1 MCHHESLLKR
11 YPVILGV
18 PAVLLIG
25 WFDYISG
32 QEIGLSLFYLIPI
45 GLVAWL
51 ASSWQAV
58 ACALLAGGCWLTADY
73 LSLRHFSTTVLWNA
87 FTLFF
92 IYIAAAY
99 LVNHLRRDRDDLQ
112 ILNNELEHAF
122 KREAELARTDVL
134 TGLPNSRAF
143 LEVLGREVARARR
156 ELRGLCMLFLDLDDF
171 KSINDHY
178 GHAEGDEVLT
188 KIGTL
193 VRDVV
198 RGGDVVARMG
208 GDEFGVLLWH
218 VPRAEAAHI
227 AERLTARVAEFA
239 TQYPKARLGVSV
251 GIAWFDDPPDNP
263 DEILRAA
270 DREMYEEK
278 TARKSD
284 VR

>member
-1 MCHHESLLKR
+1 MLKQ

-18 PAVLLIG
+18 LVIILTG
-25 WFDYISG
+25 WIDHITG
-32 QEIGLSLFYLIPI
+32 PQLSLSLLYLVPI
-45 GLVAWL
+45 VLVAWTGTL
-51 ASSWQAV
+51 WQAIFS
-58 ACALLAGGCWLTADY
+58 AMIAAGCWVAADLEFQTEAA
-73 LSLRHFSTTVLWNA
+73 LSLSVWNA
-87 FTLFF
+87 VTR
-92 IYIAAAY
+92 IVICVGTAY
-99 LVNHLRRDRDDLQ
+99 LVSHLRRDRDEMQ
-112 ILNNELEHAF
+112 VLNNELEHAF
-122 KREAELARTDVL
+122 KREAELARTDML

-143 LEVLGREVARARR
+143 LEVLEREVARARR

-178 GHAEGDEVLT
+178 GHAEGDEVLK
-188 KIGTL
+188 KIGKL

-218 VPRAEAAHI
+218 VPREEAAHI

-239 TQYPKARLGVSV
+239 MQYPKARLGVSV
-251 GIAWFDDPPDNP
+251 GIAWFDDPPDHP

-278 TARKSD
+278 AARKSGVQVD
-284 VR
+284 

>member
-1 MCHHESLLKR
+1 MASLLKR

-25 WFDYISG
+25 WFDYLSG

-45 GLVAWL
+45 ALVAWI
-51 ASSWQAV
+51 ATAWQAA
-58 ACALLAGGCWLTADY
+58 ACAILAGSCWLTAEY
-73 LSLRHFSTTVLWNA
+73 VARGQFTTTMLWNA

-92 IYIAAAY
+92 IYIAGAY

-112 ILNNELEHAF
+112 ILNNELGHAL
-122 KREAELARTDVL
+122 KREGELARTDVL

-143 LEVLGREVARARR
+143 LEMLETEVARARR
-156 ELRGLCMLFLDLDDF
+156 ELRGICMLFLDLDDF

-188 KIGTL
+188 KIGKL
-193 VRDVV
+193 IREVV
-198 RGGDVVARMG
+198 RSGDVVARMG

-218 VPRAEAAHI
+218 VPRSEAVHI
-227 AERLTARVAEFA
+227 AERLTTRVAEFA
-239 TQYPKARLGVSV
+239 TQYPKSRLGVSV
-251 GIAWFDDPPDNP
+251 GIAWFDDPPDDP

-278 TARKSD
+278 AARKSD
-284 VR
+284 VQVTE